1 MPVSEPV
8 TILVT
13 GPPLSGVTGVS
24 RGLRNRLGGECRVV
38 ERLGPGERAAA
49 VVFVVSAAAP
59 MTDSDAEFLAAAA
72 DPAAAVAVV
81 SRSTSTAP
89 GRRCSK
95 PIGRAVRRW

>member
-38 ERLGPGERAAA
+38 ERLGPG
-49 VVFVVSAAAP
+49 
-59 MTDSDAEFLAAAA
+59 
-72 DPAAAVAVV
+72 
-81 SRSTSTAP
+81 
-89 GRRCSK
+89 
-95 PIGRAVRRW
+95 